1 MMTFLMVILKRHQ
14 FCLADGSCKLVM
26 KRKKKKQNPT
36 TEATYILLFNQE
48 ENAC

>member
-1 MMTFLMVILKRHQ
+1 MVILKRHQ
-14 FCLADGSCKLVM
+14 FCLADGSCKLAM
-26 KRKKKKQNPT
+26 KRKKQNPT